1 MENECLLYCFGELI
15 QKDLDRFKNFWN
27 SHRIRRQMN
36 SNSLSRTSGRPDILY
51 FTPDFVNSWVRDYR
65 SAISDDDND
74 DVLLLEAEC
83 CDANGQEICS
93 NEPYELAG
101 IICTEN
107 NISVAQNVTEALLVY
122 ERLLT
127 LIREI

>member
-1 MENECLLYCFGELI
+1 MESECLFYCFGELI
-15 QKDLDRFKNFWN
+15 EKELDCFKNSWN

-36 SNSLSRTSGRPDILY
+36 SNSLSRPSGRPDILY
-51 FTPDFVNSWVRDYR
+51 FTPDFVNSSVRDYK
-65 SAISDDDND
+65 SAISGD

-83 CDANGQEICS
+83 CDANGQKICS
-93 NEPYELAG
+93 DEFYELVG

-107 NISVAQNVTEALLVY
+107 NISVAQNVTEALLVS

-127 LIREI
+127 LMSEM

>member
-1 MENECLLYCFGELI
+1 MIEKEL
-15 QKDLDRFKNFWN
+15 DCFKNSWN

-36 SNSLSRTSGRPDILY
+36 SNSLSRPSSRPDILY
-51 FTPDFVNSWVRDYR
+51 FTPDFVNSSVRDYK
-65 SAISDDDND
+65 SAISDD

-83 CDANGQEICS
+83 CDANGQKICS
-93 NEPYELAG
+93 DEFYELVG
-101 IICTEN
+101 IICTEK

-127 LIREI
+127 LMREM

>member
-1 MENECLLYCFGELI
+1 M
-15 QKDLDRFKNFWN
+15 R
-27 SHRIRRQMN
+27 STRH
-36 SNSLSRTSGRPDILY
+36 
-51 FTPDFVNSWVRDYR
+51 FVFYSSFRKFFSKR
-65 SAISDDDND
+65 
-74 DVLLLEAEC
+74 LQAEC
-83 CDANGQEICS
+83 CDANGQKNCADEF
-93 NEPYELAG
+93 YELVG

>member
-1 MENECLLYCFGELI
+1 MESECLLYCFGELI
-15 QKDLDRFKNFWN
+15 QKDLDCFKNSWN
-27 SHRIRRQMN
+27 SHRISRQMN
-36 SNSLSRTSGRPDILY
+36 SNSLSRPWGRPDILY
-51 FTPDFVNSWVRDYR
+51 FAPAFVNSSVRDYK
-65 SAISDDDND
+65 SAISDD

-83 CDANGQEICS
+83 CEANGQKNCS
-93 NEPYELAG
+93 DEFYELVG

>member
-1 MENECLLYCFGELI
+1 M
-15 QKDLDRFKNFWN
+15 R
-27 SHRIRRQMN
+27 STRH
-36 SNSLSRTSGRPDILY
+36 
-51 FTPDFVNSWVRDYR
+51 FVFYSSFRKFFSKR
-65 SAISDDDND
+65 LQSAISDD

-83 CDANGQEICS
+83 CDANGQKNCADEF
-93 NEPYELAG
+93 YELVG